1 MSQTW
6 RNNLEQLKKMTPK
19 RVSKP
24 NHRIDSALPSI
35 EPAQPVSIPTHL
47 NMKPAPQPVTITIP
61 AVIVDL
67 PDLTLPERVI
77 LSVLLDDPCAG
88 NGKLARR
95 AWLTRR
101 GVEALTRRLRKQGH
115 LQLFRLDGAR
125 RLVVTAAAH
134 TKCAEVRETKP
145 HTSCGDPSARSAL
158 LARPKFSP
166 ATEAWLRSLPRF
178 LEIHERAVEHHVR
191 HRQWQVVRM
200 GLELCI
206 NRVTNEPGLDPE
218 VRNSTLA
225 RLQRRLDLNF
235 GLEHILP
242 LLGDVSEPVFRLLRA
257 KLDTVSDSRLAE
269 LRRGIES
276 GASLLGPAREILA
289 LPAPVETVPTQ
300 PTPPA
305 SSLPVAPASLEFDD
319 PDEFD
324 DET

>member
-1 MSQTW
+1 
-6 RNNLEQLKKMTPK
+6 
-19 RVSKP
+19 
-24 NHRIDSALPSI
+24 
-35 EPAQPVSIPTHL
+35 
-47 NMKPAPQPVTITIP
+47 
-61 AVIVDL
+61 
-67 PDLTLPERVI
+67 
-77 LSVLLDDPCAG
+77 
-88 NGKLARR
+88 
-95 AWLTRR
+95 
-101 GVEALTRRLRKQGH
+101 
-115 LQLFRLDGAR
+115 
-125 RLVVTAAAH
+125 
-134 TKCAEVRETKP
+134 
-145 HTSCGDPSARSAL
+145 
-158 LARPKFSP
+158 
-166 ATEAWLRSLPRF
+166 
-178 LEIHERAVEHHVR
+178 
-191 HRQWQVVRM
+191 M